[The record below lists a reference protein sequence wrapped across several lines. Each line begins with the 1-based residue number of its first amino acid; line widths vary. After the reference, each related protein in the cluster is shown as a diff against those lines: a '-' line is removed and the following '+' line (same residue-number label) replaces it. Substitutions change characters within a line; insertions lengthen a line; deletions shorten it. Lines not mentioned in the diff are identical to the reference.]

1 MLHKSEIELRL
12 KNLMQV
18 DKIKV
23 FDPSK
28 QNLSKLNLILKNTF
42 KIYVV
47 EIGETNYMCLQP
59 SIDNCD
65 FRAIIK
71 RFNMYQELVDDKCFL
86 LFDEY
91 IGRYKKQLLKLR
103 IPFVMG
109 KENMSL
115 PFLGLLLTK
124 EKEKSKEITTFSPI
138 AQQIVLSAI
147 YFNWYEK
154 SSIYIEE
161 YLKVSRMSVTRAFN
175 EIASTQLATLTKK
188 NRALNLV
195 FNSHGYTL
203 FENSFSYF
211 TSPIYKTFYIEKD
224 RIDNLQDIK
233 ISGLNAL
240 SYYGEINPETFH
252 IYAISK
258 VDYNNQKN
266 NKNNF
271 RNLSQNDLD
280 IISDTSNVIQI
291 LNYIIQDKLFD
302 KAIDPI
308 SAYLSLSKDDQH
320 DVRIESDFR
329 ESLKRIIDTT
339 KLKE

>member
-1 MLHKSEIELRL
+1 MLHKNEVEFRL
-12 KNLMQV
+12 KNLMQI

-23 FDPSK
+23 FEPLK
-28 QNLSKLNLILKNTF
+28 QDLSNLNLVLKNTF

-65 FRAIIK
+65 FRTIKK
-71 RFNMYQELVDDKCFL
+71 RFNLYQELVDNNCFL

-109 KENMSL
+109 EENMFL

-124 EKEKSKEITTFSPI
+124 EKEKSKDIITFSPI

-175 EIASTQLATLTKK
+175 EIASTQLATLSKK
-188 NRALNLV
+188 NRTLNLV
-195 FNSHGYTL
+195 FNNHGYTL

-211 TSPIYKTFYIEKD
+211 ASPIYKTFYIENNMISK
-224 RIDNLQDIK
+224 LQDIK

-240 SYYGEINPETFH
+240 SHYGEINPETYN

-266 NKNNF
+266 NNIF
-271 RNLSQNDLD
+271 RNLSQNNLD
-280 IISDTSNVIQI
+280 IISDATNVIQI
-291 LNYIIQDKLFD
+291 LKYIIQDKLFD
-302 KAIDPI
+302 KTIDPI
-308 SAYLSLSKDDQH
+308 SAYLSLSNEDQH

-329 ESLKRIIDTT
+329 ESLKQIINKT